1 MDSDIPESGCIAI
14 QKKLR
19 STQSVPPTLSPRSS
33 DPQTGEWKLVVPMS
47 KRWCGKSQNTFQTC
61 FLRPFMSVFSLDVG
75 AVLLLSDL
83 LLCLCRWW
91 PWRSVV
97 YLNSKEH
104 FDPQT
109 NLVVWGSAH
118 MAHMCRCSCSLW
130 LSVCRWGQDGVSCLN
145 YVERYDPKEN
155 KWSEVA
161 SMNTR
166 RLVVAV
172 AVLGGYVWVGQMAIF
187 LLKLVINLFS
197 WFSCR
202 QCYY

>member
-1 MDSDIPESGCIAI
+1 VAAL
-14 QKKLR
+14 Q
-19 STQSVPPTLSPRSS
+19 
-33 DPQTGEWKLVVPMS
+33 S
-47 KRWCGKSQNTFQTC
+47 KRNFAALSQ
-61 FLRPFMSVFSLDVG
+61 FLQRYHLGRAIRKRANGSWLCQCPSGDAVRVKTHSKHVSWDLLCLFFSLDVG
-75 AVLLLSDL
+75 VAVLSDL

-118 MAHMCRCSCSLW
+118 MAHVCRSSCSLW
-130 LSVCRWGQDGVSCLN
+130 LSVCHWGQNGVSCLN
-145 YVERYDPKEN
+145 HVERYDPKEN
-155 KWSEVA
+155 KWSKVA

-172 AVLGGYVWVGQMAIF
+172 AVLGGYVWVGQMARF